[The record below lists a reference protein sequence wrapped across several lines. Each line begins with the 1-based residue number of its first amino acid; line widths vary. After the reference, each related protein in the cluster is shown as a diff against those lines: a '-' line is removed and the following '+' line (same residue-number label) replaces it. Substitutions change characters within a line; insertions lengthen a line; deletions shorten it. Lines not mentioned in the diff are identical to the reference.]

1 MGLFSSFRKKED
13 VVKLAEEK
21 KLVLRMFTLFDEA
34 DVMDTAN
41 HLKMGT
47 TIALFKVKNHSLL
60 KSALSSL
67 KKACTE
73 VNGDIVGL
81 PDGWFVAVPSA
92 IQIVKANVN
101 AGKQIAASMME
112 KEAQAKEEN
121 AHLAD
126 KITYLDEIDTN

>member
-13 VVKLAEEK
+13 VAKLAEDK

-34 DVMDTAN
+34 DVMDTAD
-41 HLKMGT
+41 HLKLGT

-60 KSALSSL
+60 KSALFSL
-67 KKACTE
+67 KKACAE

-101 AGKQIAASMME
+101 AGKQIAASIME
-112 KEAQAKEEN
+112 KEAKAKTEN
-121 AHLAD
+121 MPHSD
-126 KITYLDEIDTN
+126 KIVYLDEIDVN